1 MGSTISLN
9 CKRPGPHHPEVGLHP
24 PEVHHLLLAGL
35 FHLFSA
41 YLAEECGKPRDPLEM
56 FAPNS
61 TTTWPR
67 SLARMLLYV
76 PWLLCHMKPI
86 LRSFVTESFQW
97 KAPAPPELPPVAE
110 TETRNFKRGRN
121 WNDFSTLLYWRSV
134 LIFLRKSEKI
144 LWSI

>member
-9 CKRPGPHHPEVGLHP
+9 CKRPGPSHPEVGHRP
-24 PEVHHLLLAGL
+24 PEVRHLLLAGL
-35 FHLFSA
+35 FRLFLA
-41 YLAEECGKPRDPLEM
+41 YLAEECGKPRDHLEM

-86 LRSFVTESFQW
+86 LRSFVTESFLW
-97 KAPAPPELPPVAE
+97 KAPVPPEMPPAAE
-110 TETRNFKRGRN
+110 TETRNFKKGRK
-121 WNDFSTLLYWRSV
+121 SLKLLLIV
-134 LIFLRKSEKI
+134 LIVIQKGFKVIQGNS
-144 LWSI
+144 